1 MDGKKPRSEDCYAVK
16 WFDGSVFPE
25 FVCGAAADDVE
36 ANDEA
41 DIECSEV

>member
-1 MDGKKPRSEDCYAVK
+1 MDMRKLRSKDRYAVK
-16 WFDGSVFPE
+16 WFEGSVFPE
-25 FVCGAAADDVE
+25 FGCGAAADDVE